1 MSRDLEEGRGG
12 MMARE
17 RRLARISRMRAIPRQ
32 APEHQPDLLNELSE
46 QGRHCQP
53 EEEAFVMGGRTE
65 LKAMP
70 SPWIRSMWDTHED
83 TAVSHA

>member
-1 MSRDLEEGRGG
+1 
-12 MMARE
+12 
-17 RRLARISRMRAIPRQ
+17 
-32 APEHQPDLLNELSE
+32 
-46 QGRHCQP
+46 
-53 EEEAFVMGGRTE
+53 MGGRTE